1 LSAFQLSLASV
12 GTVYAGTVIASAV
25 ALTVADCFYSGSDN
39 PGAAI
44 LTMLAL
50 MVGLAFLV
58 LGSMIFTIIG
68 WWICNL
74 IVPQAAIFVVP
85 LLAAFVHHSSVL
97 QASNMLA
104 TGVHRNTSSWI
115 VACCALLVCGFVA
128 FRAATNFSPR

>member
-1 LSAFQLSLASV
+1 V
-12 GTVYAGTVIASAV
+12 GTVYAGTVIVSAV
-25 ALTVADCFYSGSDN
+25 ALTVADGIYRGDAN

-68 WWICNL
+68 WWLCNL
-74 IVPQAAIFVVP
+74 IVPQTATFVVP
-85 LLAAFVHHSSVL
+85 LLAAFVHHSSAL

-115 VACCALLVCGFVA
+115 VAGCALLVCGFVA
-128 FRAATNFSPR
+128 VRAATDFSPR